1 MEHFPRPE
9 YAVPKGSVRID
20 RKFAKMIKHT
30 LRDFHFFLTEI
41 MMCPAPLPPLSGLF
55 PLKDFFF
62 DCCETAPKYRVFKM
76 SIEITNKYRK
86 NYRNI
91 YYDCKDIDGF
101 EFATVK
107 NFSDSVLAICR
118 ASLGTMR
125 KKVNYFR
132 TVYCE
137 ALKTL
142 RKSSVRVQ

>member
-1 MEHFPRPE
+1 
-9 YAVPKGSVRID
+9 
-20 RKFAKMIKHT
+20 
-30 LRDFHFFLTEI
+30 
-41 MMCPAPLPPLSGLF
+41 
-55 PLKDFFF
+55 
-62 DCCETAPKYRVFKM
+62 M

-91 YYDCKDIDGF
+91 NYDCKDIDGF

-142 RKSSVRVQ
+142 RKRRRTFLNFCPLRRGEGGGTKLSGLFPLKDFFFDCRRPLSIGATSIFDLPRETDVSSH